1 MISGEFTS
9 VDETY
14 LETTNTASE
23 CVTQVKTRTPNADG
37 MTWALNTKEC
47 WAKYG
52 SSNSTIDPSGC
63 SYCHSCYFGKRGLNL
78 LISFN
83 FPCTRT
89 IFIDIFY

>member
-14 LETTNTASE
+14 LETTNTATE

-63 SYCHSCYFGKRGLNL
+63 SYCHSCFFGKRGL
-78 LISFN
+78 I
-83 FPCTRT
+83 
-89 IFIDIFY
+89 